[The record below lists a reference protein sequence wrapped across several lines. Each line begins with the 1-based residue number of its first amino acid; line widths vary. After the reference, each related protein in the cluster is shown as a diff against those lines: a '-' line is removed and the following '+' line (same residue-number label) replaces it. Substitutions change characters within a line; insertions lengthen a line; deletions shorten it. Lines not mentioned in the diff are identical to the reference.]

1 MNRTIIYVAIA
12 ATALMLGGCNQPDT
26 PSSAEPKK
34 DTVAPVPVRPGDPNS
49 PAVPGPGP
57 DNPKK

>member
-1 MNRTIIYVAIA
+1 MNRTMIYVAIA
-12 ATALMLGGCNQPDT
+12 AAALMVGGCDRPNT

-34 DTVAPVPVRPGDPNS
+34 DTIAPAPVRPGDPYG

>member
-1 MNRTIIYVAIA
+1 MIYVAIA
-12 ATALMLGGCNQPDT
+12 ATAVMLGGCNQPNT

-34 DTVAPVPVRPGDPNS
+34 DTIAPAPVRPGDPNS

>member
-1 MNRTIIYVAIA
+1 MDRTMIYLAIA
-12 ATALMLGGCNQPDT
+12 ATALTLGGCNQPNT
-26 PSSAEPKK
+26 PYSAEPKK